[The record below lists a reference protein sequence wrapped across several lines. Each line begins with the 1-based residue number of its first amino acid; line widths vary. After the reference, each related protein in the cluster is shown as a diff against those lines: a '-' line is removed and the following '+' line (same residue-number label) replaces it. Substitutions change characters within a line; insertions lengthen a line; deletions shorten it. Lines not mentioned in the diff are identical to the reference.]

1 MATEAQSQSIGK
13 YAVNVLKGITIGV
26 ANIIP
31 GVSGGTMALVLGIF
45 ERLITGIKKISINT
59 FLSFFRIFT
68 FKKKNWDGFIKELKR
83 IDAFFLIQIGVG
95 VAIAILSL
103 ASVMTYLLVK
113 QHDPTFGF
121 FFGLILTSMIVPF
134 RLIEKKTLSRFL
146 AMVIAIAVVIGFSS
160 LMSGEKLIEKAK
172 TKQAAQTV
180 QGVNN
185 SEVYNPDLSAGRLI
199 FIFVAGAAAIS
210 AMILPGISGSF
221 LLLLIGLYFDILQ
234 AIIHMQVLILG
245 VFALGC
251 LIGMVYFTRF
261 LDILL
266 KKCHDI
272 TMAFLLGLVLG
283 SMWPIWPFKTTAI
296 VGEETIY
303 LANKIP
309 EHFGRNEILT
319 VATVI
324 IGALIVIAFI
334 VMEKHLQK
342 TAEGKK

>member
-1 MATEAQSQSIGK
+1 MASETRNGSIGK
-13 YAVNVLKGITIGV
+13 YVVNVLKGITIGV

-45 ERLITGIKKISINT
+45 ERLITGIKNISINT

-68 FKKKNWDGFIKELKR
+68 FKKKNWDGFIKELRK

-134 RLIEKKTLSRFL
+134 RLIEKKTISRFL

-172 TKQAAQTV
+172 TKQAAQ
-180 QGVNN
+180 GADHAN
-185 SEVYNPDLSAGRLI
+185 VYNPDLSAGRLV

-234 AIIHMQVLILG
+234 AIIHMQVVILG
-245 VFALGC
+245 IFALGC
-251 LIGMVYFTRF
+251 LIGMIYFTRF

-266 KKCHDI
+266 KKWHDL

-283 SMWPIWPFKTTAI
+283 SMWPIWPFKTTVL

-309 EHFGRNEILT
+309 EHFGRNEITTLVT
-319 VATVI
+319 II
-324 IGALIVIAFI
+324 IGALIVIGFI
-334 VMEKHLQK
+334 IMEKHLQK
-342 TAEGKK
+342 TAEGKKS